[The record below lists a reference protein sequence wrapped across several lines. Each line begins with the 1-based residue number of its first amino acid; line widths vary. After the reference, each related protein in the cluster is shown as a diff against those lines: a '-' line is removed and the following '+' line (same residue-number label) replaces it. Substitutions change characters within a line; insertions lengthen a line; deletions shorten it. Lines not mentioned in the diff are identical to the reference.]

1 MFTDRKRSVCPAI
14 FKMMATHAI
23 RAALAAAVL
32 CGAAFDAAAV
42 AVGDAAPPFALPN
55 AAGETITLDR
65 LRGKVVYV
73 DFWASWCSPCRRSF
87 PWMNTMN
94 RLYRDKGLAIIA
106 INVDKKRADA
116 DRFLAETPAEFSVLY
131 DPPGATPAAYAVK
144 GMPSSYLI
152 DANGKVVAVEVGFRD
167 ENSAALEQ
175 RIRAL
180 IAR

>member
-1 MFTDRKRSVCPAI
+1 MT
-14 FKMMATHAI
+14 THAI
-23 RAALAAAVL
+23 RAALAAAL
-32 CGAAFDAAAV
+32 FFGAALDAAAV
-42 AVGDAAPPFALPN
+42 AVGDAAPILALPN

-73 DFWASWCSPCRRSF
+73 DFWASWCGPCRRSF

-94 RLYRDKGLAIIA
+94 RVYRDKGLVIIA
-106 INVDKKRADA
+106 VNVDKKRADA
-116 DRFLAETPAEFSVLY
+116 DRFLAETPAEFTVLY

-152 DANGKVVAVEVGFRD
+152 DVNGKVAAIEVGFRD
-167 ENSAALEQ
+167 ERRAALEE

-180 IAR
+180 LEARR